1 MRPPVN
7 SMPGAG
13 RGVAGGDL
21 ETPPAGYAAALACL
35 PAVGPGW
42 LVEVLAQQSPKA
54 AWELVRS
61 GELCRPARSRLSPG
75 VPDWSE
81 AACRLDV
88 GSLWAYCQRGGI
100 VVAWP
105 GAPGYPSALRSGP
118 APAGVLFSRGST
130 ELLEGRPCVALI
142 GTRRCTPEGR
152 EVAYQLGYDLC
163 AAGVVVV
170 SGLALGIDGAA
181 HAGALAALRDARTGA
196 GLGPGAAGS
205 TVGVAASGVD
215 VVYPR
220 QHAALWGEVARV
232 GAIVSETPPG
242 SPAQAWRFPS
252 RNRIIA
258 GLAQIVVVVECHAS
272 GGSWHTVEAAVRRGA
287 EVGAVPGSVQ
297 NPASVGTN
305 TLLHEGAI
313 PVRGAQDVLDALGIF
328 DHPPQPGR
336 RAGQGSDPGRT
347 AAGPGRAAAAPGS
360 AAGAT
365 SPRPGE
371 GKAGHGPERR
381 KDTGGWAAPGAGPGP
396 AATVAA
402 ARGAEPRCPLD
413 DRVFAAVTG
422 RPLCLEEIVERS
434 GLPVTAVVVALE
446 RLEEQGALRGEA
458 GWWARARL
466 PTR

>member
-1 MRPPVN
+1 MCIRD
-7 SMPGAG
+7 S
-13 RGVAGGDL
+13 
-21 ETPPAGYAAALACL
+21 
-35 PAVGPGW
+35 
-42 LVEVLAQQSPKA
+42 
-54 AWELVRS
+54 
-61 GELCRPARSRLSPG
+61 
-75 VPDWSE
+75 
-81 AACRLDV
+81 RLDV

-100 VVAWP
+100 AVAWH
-105 GAPGYPSALRSGP
+105 GAPGYPSALSSGP
-118 APAGVLFSRGST
+118 APAGVLFSRGSV
-130 ELLEGRPCVALI
+130 ELLEGRSCVALI

-181 HAGALAALRDARTGA
+181 HAGALAAVRDTGT
-196 GLGPGAAGS
+196 GGGPGPGAAGS

-220 QHAALWGEVARV
+220 QHAALWGEVARL

-258 GLAQIVVVVECHAS
+258 GLAQMVVVVECHAS
-272 GGSWHTVEAAVRRGA
+272 GGSWHTVEAAVRRGI

-328 DHPPQPGR
+328 DDPAQPGR
-336 RAGQGSDPGRT
+336 RPGQRSEPGRT
-347 AAGPGRAAAAPGS
+347 AAEPGRTAAEPGS
-360 AAGAT
+360 TA
-365 SPRPGE
+365 
-371 GKAGHGPERR
+371 
-381 KDTGGWAAPGAGPGP
+381 AAPGAGAGP

-402 ARGAEPRCPLD
+402 ARGAEPRGPVD
-413 DRVFAAVTG
+413 DRVLAAVTG

-446 RLEEQGALRGEA
+446 RLEEHGALRGEA
-458 GWWARARL
+458 GWWARVRP